1 MRRPA
6 MTQCEIVEAKANLS
20 QSRQHPAMVKFL
32 SEMSVISQQ
41 WGTNVYCCGFRIN
54 VSNTAQGGKS
64 ALYVP
69 YSCYRRADFPSKI
82 STLFISNLAVS
93 TLHLLLL
100 IKVSEPWV
108 IRQLLACKPMAFL
121 LRPEEHPAVHLT
133 STTCYSLTPVRLA

>member
-6 MTQCEIVEAKANLS
+6 MAQCENMETKASLS
-20 QSRQHPAMVKFL
+20 QSRQHPAMKVKLL

-54 VSNTAQGGKS
+54 VSNMAQGRKS

-82 STLFISNLAVS
+82 STLFTSNLAVS
-93 TLHLLLL
+93 NLHLLLL
-100 IKVSEPWV
+100 IEVSESWV
-108 IRQLLACKPMAFL
+108 IRQLLAA
-121 LRPEEHPAVHLT
+121 
-133 STTCYSLTPVRLA
+133 SLWHFCFVRKNTPLSI